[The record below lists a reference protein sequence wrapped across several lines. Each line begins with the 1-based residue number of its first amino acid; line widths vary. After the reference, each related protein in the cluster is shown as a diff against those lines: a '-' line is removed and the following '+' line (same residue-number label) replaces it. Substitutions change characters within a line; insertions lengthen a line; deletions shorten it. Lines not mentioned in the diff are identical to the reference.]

1 MVGAIL
7 SLQPFMCLVMSESD
21 KQKVTLYFEPTLY
34 DGLKV
39 MAAVHGDTMSAI
51 AARAVAYYI
60 EHADVVEGTMGH
72 THQVHN
78 CGQCGHPFVI
88 RHGKVYSLPQ
98 ATVLDDEAVSKTV
111 VAAERL
117 VTC

>member
-1 MVGAIL
+1 
-7 SLQPFMCLVMSESD
+7 MCLVMSESD

-51 AARAVAYYI
+51 AAKAVAFYI
-60 EHADVVEGTMGH
+60 EHADVVEGIMGH

-78 CGQCGHPFVI
+78 CVQCGHPFVI
-88 RHGKVYSLPQ
+88 RHGKVQSLPN
-98 ATVLDDEAVSKTV
+98 ATVIADDATLEPVLCSD
-111 VAAERL
+111 AERL
-117 VTC
+117 VPC